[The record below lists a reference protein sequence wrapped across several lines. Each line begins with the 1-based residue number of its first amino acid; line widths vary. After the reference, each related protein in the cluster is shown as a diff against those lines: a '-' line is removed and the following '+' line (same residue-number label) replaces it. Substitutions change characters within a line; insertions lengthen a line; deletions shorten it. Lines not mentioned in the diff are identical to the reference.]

1 MRSHSASAMT
11 NGNTAANW
19 PGPAFR
25 SDCLPGQAGVSPALL
40 TFSSTGQTV
49 ELAQRMPAAGSDEE
63 TFYVVGSY
71 PYIGT
76 RANMAVVC
84 RAGG

>member
-1 MRSHSASAMT
+1 MT
-11 NGNTAANW
+11 LRHIHGLGT
-19 PGPAFR
+19 R
-25 SDCLPGQAGVSPALL
+25 V
-40 TFSSTGQTV
+40 
-49 ELAQRMPAAGSDEE
+49 PAAGFDRE